1 MKSES
6 LFSERAEPAPV
17 CRRAPVGPR
26 RRCDDLCMYI
36 TCVRLCVFTGVCM
49 CVCVCVCVRVYV
61 CVCVDVCVC
70 VPIPMQLILTLQ
82 GREEVYQSHIGKL
95 QPLSLPTQ
103 LHSNQSD
110 AHKGL
115 ARRMIYRLQRFTDCM
130 RYASWH
136 QNAIN
141 PKA

>member
-1 MKSES
+1 
-6 LFSERAEPAPV
+6 
-17 CRRAPVGPR
+17 
-26 RRCDDLCMYI
+26 
-36 TCVRLCVFTGVCM
+36 
-49 CVCVCVCVRVYV
+49 
-61 CVCVDVCVC
+61 
-70 VPIPMQLILTLQ
+70 MQLILTLQ

-136 QNAIN
+136 LDAGVVVENN
-141 PKA
+141 